1 MTCDSILRSKK
12 QIELDQRRCTLS
24 KRRRLENA
32 FGDRTRETSA
42 ASRCS
47 CSRPGLLLPRNTTT
61 QRNTGKVAPFVPP
74 PEGGRLHLSQAVL
87 VPPKDEEGGN
97 LHCLVFY
104 RARGEGSSGE
114 KKSSSPELALAALR
128 CGGGAASAPSSS
140 SSCDNVPLDLIFD
153 EYTGEI
159 K

>member
-1 MTCDSILRSKK
+1 MPLETER
-12 QIELDQRRCTLS
+12 E
-24 KRRRLENA
+24 KRA
-32 FGDRTRETSA
+32 PQVA
-42 ASRCS
+42 ALAHD
-47 CSRPGLLLPRNTTT
+47 LLLPRNTTT

-104 RARGEGSSGE
+104 RARGEGSGGE

-140 SSCDNVPLDLIFD
+140 SSCDNGPLDLIFD

>member
-1 MTCDSILRSKK
+1 MPLETER
-12 QIELDQRRCTLS
+12 E
-24 KRRRLENA
+24 KRA
-32 FGDRTRETSA
+32 PQVA
-42 ASRCS
+42 ALAHD
-47 CSRPGLLLPRNTTT
+47 LLLPRNTTT

-87 VPPKDEEGGN
+87 VPPKDKEGGN

-114 KKSSSPELALAALR
+114 KKSSPELALAALR

>member
-1 MTCDSILRSKK
+1 MPLETER
-12 QIELDQRRCTLS
+12 E
-24 KRRRLENA
+24 KRA
-32 FGDRTRETSA
+32 PQVA
-42 ASRCS
+42 ALAHD
-47 CSRPGLLLPRNTTT
+47 LLLPRNTTT

-140 SSCDNVPLDLIFD
+140 SSCDNVPPDLIFD

>member
-1 MTCDSILRSKK
+1 MPLETER
-12 QIELDQRRCTLS
+12 E
-24 KRRRLENA
+24 KRA
-32 FGDRTRETSA
+32 PQVA
-42 ASRCS
+42 ALAHD
-47 CSRPGLLLPRNTTT
+47 LLLPRNTTT

-114 KKSSSPELALAALR
+114 KKSSPELALAALR

>member
-1 MTCDSILRSKK
+1 MPLETER
-12 QIELDQRRCTLS
+12 E
-24 KRRRLENA
+24 KRA
-32 FGDRTRETSA
+32 PQVA
-42 ASRCS
+42 ALAHD
-47 CSRPGLLLPRNTTT
+47 LLLPRNTTT

>member
-1 MTCDSILRSKK
+1 MPLETER
-12 QIELDQRRCTLS
+12 E
-24 KRRRLENA
+24 KRA
-32 FGDRTRETSA
+32 PQVA
-42 ASRCS
+42 ALAHD
-47 CSRPGLLLPRNTTT
+47 LLLPRNTTT

-140 SSCDNVPLDLIFD
+140 SSCDHVPLDLIFD